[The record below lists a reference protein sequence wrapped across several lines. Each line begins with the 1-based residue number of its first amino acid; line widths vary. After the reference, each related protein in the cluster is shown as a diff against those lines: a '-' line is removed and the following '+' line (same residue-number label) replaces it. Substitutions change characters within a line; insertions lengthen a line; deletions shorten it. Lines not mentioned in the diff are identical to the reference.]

1 MVCDLLDPLFDPKQ
15 PATYEV
21 HVINAPEGAITR
33 AKKLCVEVTSRAKEC
48 AYEERRVLELPI
60 TPTLCDQ
67 CRRSSGGY
75 FEALLQIRATGAKL
89 AVHQQNKILAFLD
102 QRLAAMPTQTEPV
115 KILKEQ
121 GGIDIKFMSGHL
133 ARRLAKELATKFG
146 LVLGVSSKVA
156 GRSRDGGTL
165 KRESYL
171 LRFPYLQVGDVFAK
185 QDTLYAIVSL
195 HNGRYVLADLESG
208 RRAAV
213 SPKELAAFEA
223 PTLNDQVQ
231 EYLVISET
239 PEFVQLMS
247 QTDYSVYDLPKPP
260 FPITVGT
267 TIRAVTWKNRPL
279 PIPERELQSTPS
291 VPPEDPRG
299 QP

>member
-1 MVCDLLDPLFDPKQ
+1 
-15 PATYEV
+15 
-21 HVINAPEGAITR
+21 
-33 AKKLCVEVTSRAKEC
+33 
-48 AYEERRVLELPI
+48 LELPI

-89 AVHQQNKILAFLD
+89 AVHQQNKILALLD
-102 QRLAAMPTQTEPV
+102 QRLAAMPTPTEPV

-260 FPITVGT
+260 FPIMAGT